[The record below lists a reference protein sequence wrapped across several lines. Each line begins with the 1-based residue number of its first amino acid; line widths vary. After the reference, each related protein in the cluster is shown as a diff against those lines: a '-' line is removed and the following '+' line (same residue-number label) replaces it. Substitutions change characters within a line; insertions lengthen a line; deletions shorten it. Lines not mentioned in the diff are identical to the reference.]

1 MAAILIVED
10 DLTFSRI
17 LNAFLEKN
25 GFDVKVKNSVK
36 DGLDALAKESF
47 DLALFDYRLPDGN
60 GLELLQ
66 KVRVEYK
73 MPVIMMTSFNDVR
86 TAVKAIQWGAADY
99 ILKPVYPEEL
109 LMSIRGIL
117 GGTKESSEPVLEYI
131 EGESPSSVKLFEHV
145 RLIAPTEFS
154 VVIGG
159 ESGTGKE
166 FVART
171 VHDLSKRKD
180 GPFIAVDCGALSNE
194 LAASELFGHVKGSFT
209 GAITD
214 RTGTFEQANK
224 GTLFLDE
231 IGNLSH
237 EIQVKLLR
245 AIQERTIHRVGSNNN
260 ITVDVR
266 IIAAT
271 NDDLSER
278 AKAGTFREDLY
289 HRLNEFSLHA
299 PPLRER
305 GDDLLLFLNL
315 FRATA
320 NRELDRKVTD
330 FSPEVIATFRKYNWP
345 GNLRELRNVVR
356 RAVLFTTGS
365 TVDISSIPPEMKEA
379 MIQLNQKNERDQYSD
394 IKDLKSIQEAT
405 ERQMIAKTL
414 IDTGYNKAKTARLL
428 NIDRKTLYMKMEKY
442 NIKESS

>member
-25 GFDVKVKNSVK
+25 GFAVKVAHSIAEGADVLNT
-36 DGLDALAKESF
+36 ASF

-60 GLELLQ
+60 GLDLLQ
-66 KVRVEYK
+66 KVRKEHR

-86 TAVKAIQWGAADY
+86 TAVKAIQCGAADY

-109 LMSIRGIL
+109 LISIRQIL
-117 GGTKESSEPVLEYI
+117 GTKESASVEYI
-131 EGESPSSVKLFEHV
+131 EGQSPSSIKLFEHV

-171 VHDLSKRKD
+171 VHGLSKRKD
-180 GPFIAVDCGALSNE
+180 GPFLAVDCGALSPE

-209 GAITD
+209 GAAGD
-214 RTGTFEQANK
+214 RMGTFELASK

-245 AIQERTIHRVGSNNN
+245 AIQERTIHRVGSNQDIN
-260 ITVDVR
+260 VDVR
-266 IIAAT
+266 IIVAT
-271 NDDLSER
+271 NDDLAER
-278 AKAGTFREDLY
+278 VKAATFREDLY
-289 HRLNEFSLHA
+289 HRLNEFSLQVPA
-299 PPLRER
+299 LRER
-305 GDDLLLFLNL
+305 GDDLLSFMSL
-315 FRATA
+315 FRETA
-320 NRELDRKVTD
+320 NKELDRHVKE
-330 FSPEVIATFRKYNWP
+330 FSPEVITIFRKYGWP
-345 GNLRELRNVVR
+345 GNLRELRNVIR
-356 RAVLFTTGS
+356 RAILFTTGS
-365 TVDISSIPPEMKEA
+365 TVDASAIPPEMKEFTVPK
-379 MIQLNQKNERDQYSD
+379 IHKEEFSD
-394 IKDLKSIQEAT
+394 IKDLKSIQETT
-405 ERQMIAKTL
+405 ERQLIAKTL

-428 NIDRKTLYMKMEKY
+428 NIDRKTLYLKMEKY
-442 NIKESS
+442 NIKENS